1 MSNFLLSFIITT
13 LSGFAT
19 LLGSLIIFVKTKHH
33 SKIIGISLVFSASI
47 MLFVSFFDLIPSSFK
62 LINKFYE
69 LLPTLMLLFIYL
81 IFGGVLVNIISSKT
95 PKNNNLYKIGII
107 SMLALMLHNIPEG
120 IITFTSSTKDFNLG
134 VSIAISIA
142 LHNIPEGIAI
152 AVPIYYAKNS
162 KKQAFI
168 YTLIAAISEP
178 FGAFIAYLFISQ
190 INDYL
195 FALILS
201 LTAGIMIYLSVCELL
216 KEYFNNY
223 KDCKVFKY
231 FFLGFLIMILSKII
245 F

>member
-1 MSNFLLSFIITT
+1 MKDFLFSFIITT
-13 LSGFAT
+13 IAGFAT
-19 LLGSLIIFVKTKHH
+19 LLGSLIIFIKTKHH
-33 SKIIGISLVFSASI
+33 KKIIAISLVFSASI
-47 MLFVSFFDLIPSSFK
+47 MLFVSFSDLIPSSFQ
-62 LINKFYE
+62 LINKFYD
-69 LLPTLMLLFIYL
+69 LLPSLMLLFIYIIL
-81 IFGGVLVNIISSKT
+81 GGILVNIISSKT
-95 PKNNNLYKIGII
+95 NDENNLYKIGLI

-162 KKQAFI
+162 KKSAFF
-168 YTLIAAISEP
+168 YTLIAALSEP
-178 FGAFIAYLFISQ
+178 FGAFLAYLFIKE

-201 LTAGIMIYLSVCELL
+201 LTAGIMIYLSICELL
-216 KEYFNNY
+216 KEYFKNY
-223 KDCKVFKY
+223 KECKVFKY
-231 FFLGFLIMILSKII
+231 FFLGFLIIFLSKMI

>member
-47 MLFVSFFDLIPSSFK
+47 MLFVSLFDLIPSSFN

-81 IFGGVLVNIISSKT
+81 IFGGVLVNIVSCKT

-120 IITFTSSTKDFNLG
+120 CVQY
-134 VSIAISIA
+134 VS
-142 LHNIPEGIAI
+142 H
-152 AVPIYYAKNS
+152 
-162 KKQAFI
+162 
-168 YTLIAAISEP
+168 
-178 FGAFIAYLFISQ
+178 
-190 INDYL
+190 
-195 FALILS
+195 
-201 LTAGIMIYLSVCELL
+201 
-216 KEYFNNY
+216 
-223 KDCKVFKY
+223 
-231 FFLGFLIMILSKII
+231 
-245 F
+245 